1 MIAAFSLFLFLSD
14 TVSSFLSRYTN
25 KLYCD
30 ITAIVYDVTEH
41 VHFLLV
47 DSRFVCQLDV
57 FGA

>member
-1 MIAAFSLFLFLSD
+1 MIAALFLRYGFF
-14 TVSSFLSRYTN
+14 FLSRYTN